1 MTADIP
7 PTAADL
13 ASLGAVASREI
24 SLMELHGAAC
34 GVLAGGSGAAAL
46 ISLVGEDA
54 LTDQASV
61 AEFWQAHC
69 AFALDVDMNFVPLL
83 PDPHTPLV
91 ERIDG
96 LARWAASFLAGFSR
110 SRGTVGLG
118 DLSATHRE
126 IVRDLAAIAG
136 VDAGEDNDSEFDF
149 MELEEFVRV
158 AALLLIADAV
168 PDVVPDVAEGDGD
181 ADQVSH

>member
-1 MTADIP
+1 MTADTP
-7 PTAADL
+7 FTADDL
-13 ASLGAVASREI
+13 ATLGAAASRQI

-34 GVLAGGSGAAAL
+34 GVLAGGNGAAAL

-69 AFALDVDMNFVPLL
+69 VFALDAEMSFVPLL
-83 PDPHTPLV
+83 PDPDAPLV

-110 SRGTVGLG
+110 GRGAAGLR
-118 DLSATHRE
+118 DLPETNRE
-126 IVRDLAAIAG
+126 IVQDLAAIAG
-136 VDAGEDNDSEFDF
+136 VDADAGDDNEFDL

-158 AALLLIADAV
+158 AALLLISDGV
-168 PDVVPDVAEGDGD
+168 EGDTD